1 MLLSCERI
9 WVCYLQHSLALI
21 LAQVLTLISVLH
33 SPHLHR
39 SSSIHSP
46 PSQVHF
52 TPSLPF
58 PPSSALSSIIL
69 PSVSSAPQSWR
80 LPVQNLT
87 SPTPQSRAPSLTP
100 PPNPTLTY
108 PHHSSHTSPLN
119 ANPFIE
125 TALTYALTY
134 ISTLTRT
141 PLPPTSLSI
150 LADQP
155 YYSNPGTLSTPSSKF
170 PTFNVPLSSAHKTG
184 LGSSAALVTAFTAA
198 LLTYYLPTSTFDI
211 DSEAG
216 KTVLHNLAQVAHC
229 AAQGKVGSGFD
240 IASAVYGSCLY
251 KRFSPSLL
259 SALPAPGSAAFAK
272 QLRALVE
279 DAGDAKWDVEIAKAK
294 VKMPRGLRL
303 VMCDVDCGSQTPG
316 MVKQVLKWREENK
329 ESVEGLWAK
338 LQEGNEGVARELT
351 RLANED
357 GEGGGEGKYDTLR
370 GIIEGNRKL
379 IREMSE
385 GSGVPVEPP
394 QQTRL
399 LDACSE
405 VEGVVGGVVPGAG
418 GYDAIVL
425 LIEDRAEVIEGLRK
439 VVENW
444 KDDGKGEDGVTIG
457 KVGILGVREDMVGVR
472 KEDVSIYQEWIS
484 S

>member
-1 MLLSCERI
+1 M
-9 WVCYLQHSLALI
+9 
-21 LAQVLTLISVLH
+21 
-33 SPHLHR
+33 
-39 SSSIHSP
+39 
-46 PSQVHF
+46 
-52 TPSLPF
+52 
-58 PPSSALSSIIL
+58 
-69 PSVSSAPQSWR
+69 
-80 LPVQNLT
+80 
-87 SPTPQSRAPSLTP
+87 
-100 PPNPTLTY
+100 
-108 PHHSSHTSPLN
+108 
-119 ANPFIE
+119 
-125 TALTYALTY
+125 
-134 ISTLTRT
+134 
-141 PLPPTSLSI
+141 
-150 LADQP
+150 
-155 YYSNPGTLSTPSSKF
+155 
-170 PTFNVPLSSAHKTG
+170 
-184 LGSSAALVTAFTAA
+184 
-198 LLTYYLPTSTFDI
+198 
-211 DSEAG
+211 
-216 KTVLHNLAQVAHC
+216 LHNLAQVAHC